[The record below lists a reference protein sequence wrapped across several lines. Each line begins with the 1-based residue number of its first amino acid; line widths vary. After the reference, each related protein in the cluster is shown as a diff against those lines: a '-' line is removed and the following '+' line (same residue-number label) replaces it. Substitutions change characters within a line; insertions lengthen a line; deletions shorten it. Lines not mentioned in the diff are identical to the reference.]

1 MNVVCRFNYKLF
13 VLICLMFL
21 YLTSCSN
28 EDNFFMSGIAVKS
41 RVKPDA
47 EITLQPYET
56 FSSDDLY
63 AARSIET
70 KIDSFLIFS
79 TKSAEYSFMVYN
91 ENAKRVVFKFPNKGR
106 GPDEQIL
113 SKITQVRRNNG
124 SVEIDLLGLNEHGIM
139 TIDLYRSIDEQHVA
153 VIKRTELPQNT
164 IYAHSFGESMAG
176 IVLFD
181 EYDYTLQ
188 LFNEDMERTD
198 LILPFGLSVDPGFI
212 TSTCIMKED
221 GTKCLWAM
229 QWVNKFNILD
239 IDDLSNSASFSTS
252 RKTVSDKQLYASISE
267 MSPSSVTAYYTAAHA
282 TNNSVYLLYMGSPF
296 EDVKRQMEIQNFD
309 WDGHFKY
316 RYKIEDTIDSFVV
329 SEDESTV
336 YGYAWDESKVYKYS
350 LEQSTSK

>member
-1 MNVVCRFNYKLF
+1 MKVVCKVNYTLF
-13 VLICLMFL
+13 AFICMMLL
-21 YLTSCSN
+21 ASCSN
-28 EDNFFMSGIAVKS
+28 KGNLFMSGIAVKS

-56 FSSDDLY
+56 FTSDVLY
-63 AARSIET
+63 AARRIET

-79 TKSAEYSFMVYN
+79 TQSADYSFMVYN
-91 ENAKRVVFKFPNKGR
+91 EKADSVVFEFPNKGR

-124 SVEIDLLGLNEHGIM
+124 SVEIDLLGLNEHNMM
-139 TIDLYRSIDEQHVA
+139 TIDLYRSIDEQHV
-153 VIKRTELPQNT
+153 VIIKRTELPQNT
-164 IYAHSFGESMAG
+164 IYAHSFGESLAG

-188 LFNEDMERTD
+188 LFDEKMERTD

-229 QWVNKFNILD
+229 QWMNKFNILD
-239 IDDLSNSASFSTS
+239 LDNLSNSASFSTS
-252 RKTVSDKQLYASISE
+252 RKTVSDKQLYASVSE

-282 TNNSVYLLYMGSPF
+282 TNNSIFLLYMGSPF
-296 EDVKRQMEIQNFD
+296 EDVKRQMEIQNID

-329 SEDESTV
+329 SEDESAV
-336 YGYAWDESKVYKYS
+336 YGYSWDGTRVYKYS
-350 LEQSTSK
+350 LEQSK